1 MNESIAF
8 LQNMLDSYDSIEDK
22 LYFLQLQEQ
31 QKYHYYCDCGC
42 NFTQEQGKQYH
53 KTWDWILDMLNQLK
67 SQKQL
72 ESACELGAIV
82 K

>member
-31 QKYHYYCDCGC
+31 QKYHY
-42 NFTQEQGKQYH
+42 
-53 KTWDWILDMLNQLK
+53 TWDWILDMLNQLK